1 MLVATEAMAAEHQQQ
16 AVAAVL
22 PVHREQVRTE
32 QTSQVVIQAVAAV
45 LPVHLQLQGL
55 HLLVEKVRMAQ
66 EEVLPEAE
74 VRLLAPVA
82 EEGVLVVL

>member
-1 MLVATEAMAAEHQQQ
+1 MAAEHQQQ
-16 AVAAVL
+16 AVVVDL
-22 PVHREQVRTE
+22 PGLQVQE
-32 QTSQVVIQAVAAV
+32 KMVEINQVVIQAAAAV
-45 LPVHLQLQGL
+45 LPVHLQLRGL